1 MPKVS
6 VIVPVYGAENY
17 IEQCV
22 RSIMEQTFR
31 DLEIVLVDDGSK
43 DRSGII
49 CDELAGEDPRI
60 RVIHKENG
68 GLTSAW
74 IRGVQESSGE
84 YLCFVD
90 SDDWISHDMI
100 ERLARLAKGGQ
111 VREIISSD
119 YLIERM
125 NGAAPSISTSAA
137 APGEYTGERLQKDIK
152 DRLLGNERRTVILSR
167 CMKLIARNLIDG
179 NTAFCDPRI
188 RMGEDV
194 VIMVPVVLDAQ
205 RVVIER
211 YAGYHYRFVDDSM
224 AHGYDPGLYDNILLL
239 RDKLYEII
247 RAKGCPQLLPS
258 VEREFYWLMLLELKI
273 ELRRQDISSGEI
285 FRLVRKRIEDAGLL
299 KLQNGLPA
307 PPSDPAGRVLAFMIK
322 RPDNI
327 RVGLARKI
335 LRGGQKMR
343 GAAGKRQSRTRTEKK
358 LHE

>member
-119 YLIERM
+119 
-125 NGAAPSISTSAA
+125 
-137 APGEYTGERLQKDIK
+137 
-152 DRLLGNERRTVILSR
+152 
-167 CMKLIARNLIDG
+167 
-179 NTAFCDPRI
+179 
-188 RMGEDV
+188 
-194 VIMVPVVLDAQ
+194 
-205 RVVIER
+205 
-211 YAGYHYRFVDDSM
+211 
-224 AHGYDPGLYDNILLL
+224 
-239 RDKLYEII
+239 
-247 RAKGCPQLLPS
+247 
-258 VEREFYWLMLLELKI
+258 
-273 ELRRQDISSGEI
+273 
-285 FRLVRKRIEDAGLL
+285 
-299 KLQNGLPA
+299 
-307 PPSDPAGRVLAFMIK
+307 
-322 RPDNI
+322 
-327 RVGLARKI
+327 
-335 LRGGQKMR
+335 
-343 GAAGKRQSRTRTEKK
+343 
-358 LHE
+358 

>member
-125 NGAAPSISTSAA
+125 NGAARAPPRPENIRESACRKISKTGCLETS
-137 APGEYTGERLQKDIK
+137 G
-152 DRLLGNERRTVILSR
+152 
-167 CMKLIARNLIDG
+167 ARS
-179 NTAFCDPRI
+179 FS
-188 RMGEDV
+188 
-194 VIMVPVVLDAQ
+194 
-205 RVVIER
+205 RVV
-211 YAGYHYRFVDDSM
+211 
-224 AHGYDPGLYDNILLL
+224 
-239 RDKLYEII
+239 
-247 RAKGCPQLLPS
+247 
-258 VEREFYWLMLLELKI
+258 
-273 ELRRQDISSGEI
+273 
-285 FRLVRKRIEDAGLL
+285 
-299 KLQNGLPA
+299 
-307 PPSDPAGRVLAFMIK
+307 
-322 RPDNI
+322 
-327 RVGLARKI
+327 
-335 LRGGQKMR
+335 
-343 GAAGKRQSRTRTEKK
+343 
-358 LHE
+358 

>member
-111 VREIISSD
+111 VRE
-119 YLIERM
+119 M
-125 NGAAPSISTSAA
+125 
-137 APGEYTGERLQKDIK
+137 RLQKDIK

-167 CMKLIARNLIDG
+167 CMKLIARSLIDG

-343 GAAGKRQSRTRTEKK
+343 SSAGKRQSRTRTEKK

>member
-90 SDDWISHDMI
+90 SDDWISHDLI

-167 CMKLIARNLIDG
+167 CMKLIARSLIDG

-239 RDKLYEII
+239 RQKLLEII
-247 RAKGCPQLLPS
+247 KAKGCPQLLPS

-273 ELRRQDISSGEI
+273 ELRRQDIPSGEI
-285 FRLVRKRIEDAGLL
+285 SQLVRKRIEDAGLL
-299 KLQNGLPA
+299 KLQNGFPA

-343 GAAGKRQSRTRTEKK
+343 SAAGKRQSRTRTEKK

>member
-1 MPKVS
+1 MD
-6 VIVPVYGAENY
+6 EN
-17 IEQCV
+17 I
-22 RSIMEQTFR
+22 
-31 DLEIVLVDDGSK
+31 
-43 DRSGII
+43 
-49 CDELAGEDPRI
+49 
-60 RVIHKENG
+60 
-68 GLTSAW
+68 
-74 IRGVQESSGE
+74 
-84 YLCFVD
+84 
-90 SDDWISHDMI
+90 
-100 ERLARLAKGGQ
+100 
-111 VREIISSD
+111 
-119 YLIERM
+119 
-125 NGAAPSISTSAA
+125 
-137 APGEYTGERLQKDIK
+137 
-152 DRLLGNERRTVILSR
+152 
-167 CMKLIARNLIDG
+167 
-179 NTAFCDPRI
+179 AFCDPRI

-239 RDKLYEII
+239 RQKLLEII
-247 RAKGCPQLLPS
+247 KAKDCPQLLPS

-343 GAAGKRQSRTRTEKK
+343 SAAGKRQSRTRTEKK

>member
-17 IEQCV
+17 IVQCV
-22 RSIMEQTFR
+22 RSITGQTFR

-43 DRSGII
+43 DRSGSI
-49 CDELAGEDPRI
+49 CDELAEEDPRI
-60 RVIHKENG
+60 RVIHKDNG

-90 SDDWISHDMI
+90 SDDWISQDMI
-100 ERLARLAKGGQ
+100 DRLFRRAEGSAM
-111 VREIISSD
+111 REIISSD

-125 NGAAPSISTSAA
+125 NGAAPSLSTSAA
-137 APGEYTGERLQKDIK
+137 APGEYTGERLQKEIK

-167 CMKLIARNLIDG
+167 CMKLIARSLIEK
-179 NTAFCDPRI
+179 NIAFCDPRI

-194 VIMVPVVLDAQ
+194 CIMAPAFLDAQ

-211 YAGYHYRFVDDSM
+211 YAGYHYRLVDDSM
-224 AHGYDPGLYDNILLL
+224 VHRYDPGLYDNILLL
-239 RDKLYEII
+239 RDKLREMI
-247 RAKGCPQLLPS
+247 RAKGCPQLLPLA
-258 VEREFYWLMLLELKI
+258 EREFYWLMLLELKN

-285 FRLVRKRIEDAGLL
+285 SRLVRNRIEDAGLQ
-299 KLQNGLPA
+299 KLQSGLPA

-335 LRGGQKMR
+335 LVSGQKLR
-343 GAAGKRQSRTRTEKK
+343 SAAHKRQSRTGTEKK

>member
-167 CMKLIARNLIDG
+167 CMKLIARSLIDPR
-179 NTAFCDPRI
+179 ASRRAARCD
-188 RMGEDV
+188 
-194 VIMVPVVLDAQ
+194 
-205 RVVIER
+205 
-211 YAGYHYRFVDDSM
+211 
-224 AHGYDPGLYDNILLL
+224 
-239 RDKLYEII
+239 
-247 RAKGCPQLLPS
+247 RALCRLSLPLC
-258 VEREFYWLMLLELKI
+258 R
-273 ELRRQDISSGEI
+273 
-285 FRLVRKRIEDAGLL
+285 
-299 KLQNGLPA
+299 
-307 PPSDPAGRVLAFMIK
+307 
-322 RPDNI
+322 
-327 RVGLARKI
+327 
-335 LRGGQKMR
+335 
-343 GAAGKRQSRTRTEKK
+343 
-358 LHE
+358 